1 MDWFEKT
8 ALYHPEQGKAPPAL
22 VLETSSGSVGHTK
35 TASLGLLP
43 EVQSFLDQL
52 VPHEDSKYVLVNA
65 MGASEYY
72 GKNSNHDAF
81 PEASLVHIPKGW
93 KADPK
98 VDVPLSKGWP
108 YGLPTFYRAGC
119 FAHHR
124 NQNHDKRLGDVIFVT
139 WNDRMKRVEL
149 VMEIQKKRCIEHGGS
164 GFWNS
169 LSELVLPSVSMGCR
183 VKFDRCHACTD
194 LDAFYRAL
202 SKYDPKRHAHP
213 GMAVLEEH
221 MRLREKAGIEKG
233 QVGGIRGIGRTRAE
247 YCDCMKLH
255 AGEINP
261 LTGVQNFVYND
272 FPDFF
277 DISLVGVPADRTARG
292 IKIISISSAQV
303 PMTSM
308 PESLVSFL
316 KGLTKAAD
324 KTAADYLEELRSAPP
339 QEKTASALKVSIE
352 GLQKQALSE
361 KAARLAKRADLEKKI
376 DNETPLE
383 DVTDCARGEPD
394 LPKDLLDS
402 LAKKYPVPH
411 ILGSAAAAGIIL
423 RPREFMRVNLVGA
436 GESGLANAL
445 EDRGICFGYE
455 KAEQDYARGVRA
467 GVALTLPFLSQIS
480 QLLAEHLTQRSGFSP
495 FLRERIGVT
504 LKKDHEKKM
513 ASSLSTPLLSNL
525 GASYQGYRAAVMS
538 SLSSSQAKLAT
549 VPSEPLLKIASL
561 QPQDLF
567 TPLSFSYFR
576 LAFQDEVSAR

>member
-1 MDWFEKT
+1 MDGMEKV
-8 ALYHPEQGKAPPAL
+8 ALYAPENGKAPPAL
-22 VLETSSGSVGHTK
+22 VLDTSSGSIGHTK

-43 EVQSFLDQL
+43 EVQRFLDQL
-52 VPHEDSKYVLVNA
+52 VPHEDCKYVLVNA

-72 GKNSNHDAF
+72 GKNSNNDAF
-81 PEASLVHIPKGW
+81 PEASLVHLPSGW

-98 VDVPLSKGWP
+98 VDIELSRKWP

-124 NQNHDKRLGDVIFVT
+124 NQDHTKRLGDVIFVT

-149 VMEIQKKRCIEHGGS
+149 VMEIHKQRCVEHGGS

-169 LSELVLPSVSMGCR
+169 LSELALPSVSMGCR
-183 VKFDRCHACTD
+183 VKFDRCHACCD
-194 LDAFYRAL
+194 LEAFYRAL
-202 SKYDPKRHAHP
+202 SKYDPKKHAHP

-221 MRLREKAGIEKG
+221 MRLREKAGIQKG

-261 LTGVQNFVYND
+261 STGVQNFVYND

-292 IKIISISSAQV
+292 IKIISISSSKV

-308 PESLVSFL
+308 ADPLIAFL
-316 KGLTKAAD
+316 KGLTKSAQE
-324 KTAADYLEELRSAPP
+324 KTAADFLADGPQLVKVAQDVPPLRAN
-339 QEKTASALKVSIE
+339 LE
-352 GLQKQALSE
+352 GLRKQAVSE

-376 DNETPLE
+376 DNETPIE
-383 DVTDCARGEPD
+383 DVTDCARGEAD
-394 LPKDLLDS
+394 LPRDLLDS
-402 LAKKYPVPH
+402 LARKYPAPH
-411 ILGSAAAAGIIL
+411 ILGSAAAAGILL
-423 RPREFMRVNLVGA
+423 RPKEFMRVHLVGA
-436 GESGLANAL
+436 GETGLANSL
-445 EDRGICFGYE
+445 EDRNICFGYHKPSDASE
-455 KAEQDYARGVRA
+455 TSERA
-467 GVALTLPFLSQIS
+467 LHAALPFLSQIT
-480 QLLAEHLTQRSGFSP
+480 QLFCELLCLRSGFSP

-504 LKKDHEKKM
+504 FKKDHEKR
-513 ASSLSTPLLSNL
+513 ASSLSSPLLSNL

-549 VPSEPLLKIASL
+549 VPSEPLLKIANL

-576 LAFQDEVSAR
+576 LAFQDEVSAP

>member
-1 MDWFEKT
+1 MDGMEKV
-8 ALYHPEQGKAPPAL
+8 ALYAAENGKPPPAL
-22 VLETSSGSVGHTK
+22 VLDSSEGSVGHTK

-43 EVQSFLDQL
+43 EVQRFLDQL
-52 VPHEDSKYVLVNA
+52 TPHEDCKYVLVNA

-72 GKNSNHDAF
+72 GKNSNNDAF
-81 PEASLVHIPKGW
+81 PEASLVHLPKGW

-98 VDVPLSKGWP
+98 VDIELSRKWP

-124 NQNHDKRLGDVIFVT
+124 NQDHTKRLGDVIFVT

-149 VMEIQKKRCIEHGGS
+149 VMEIHKQRCIDHGGS

-169 LSELVLPSVSMGCR
+169 LSELSLPSVSMGCR
-183 VKFDRCHACTD
+183 VKFDRCHACCD

-221 MRLREKAGIEKG
+221 MRLREKAGIKKG
-233 QVGGIRGIGRTRAE
+233 EVGGIRGIGRTRQE
-247 YCDCMKLH
+247 YCDCMKLY
-255 AGEINP
+255 AGQINP
-261 LTGVQNFVYND
+261 QTGVQNFVYND

-292 IKIISISSAQV
+292 IKIISISSSKV
-303 PMTSM
+303 PMTSVTD
-308 PESLVSFL
+308 PLVAFL
-316 KGLTKAAD
+316 KGLSRSD
-324 KTAADYLEELRSAPP
+324 GKTAEEHLALPTEVMKVAAAAP
-339 QEKTASALKVSIE
+339 AARVSLE
-352 GLQKQALSE
+352 GLRKQAVSE

-376 DNETPLE
+376 DNETPIE
-383 DVTDCARGEPD
+383 DVTDCARGEGD
-394 LPKDLLDS
+394 LPRDLLDS
-402 LAKKYPVPH
+402 LARKYPTPH

-423 RPREFMRVNLVGA
+423 RPREFMRIHLVGA
-436 GESGLANAL
+436 GEPGLANAL
-445 EDRGICFGYE
+445 EDRNICFGYQKPDHGSDVSE
-455 KAEQDYARGVRA
+455 RA
-467 GVALTLPFLSQIS
+467 LQAALPFLSQIT
-480 QLLAEHLTQRSGFSP
+480 QLFCELLCHRSGFSP

-504 LKKDHEKKM
+504 FKKDLEKR
-513 ASSLSTPLLSNL
+513 ASSLSNPLLSNL

-549 VPSEPLLKIASL
+549 VPSEPLLKIANL
-561 QPQDLF
+561 QPHDLF

-576 LAFQDEVSAR
+576 LAFQDEVSAP